1 MKSQAREWG
10 YGAMRL
16 MKKKKNKAE
25 GLGGSGAESKERGEK
40 DEKGGGNMVGSRALR
55 VTGLLSF
62 LIFVFLYFIF
72 LGLFLLLLLGSGLN
86 KLGPVFQFS
95 AFIFFAS
102 FSQIIQYLQNKM
114 KSNKNLTIVII
125 PSIN

>member
-1 MKSQAREWG
+1 
-10 YGAMRL
+10 MRL
-16 MKKKKNKAE
+16 MMKKKNKAE
-25 GLGGSGAESKERGEK
+25 RLRGSGAESKERGEK
-40 DEKGGGNMVGSRALR
+40 NEKRGENMVGSRALH

-72 LGLFLLLLLGSGLN
+72 LSLFLLLLLGSGLN
-86 KLGPVFQFS
+86 QLGTVLQFS

-125 PSIN
+125 SSIN

>member
-1 MKSQAREWG
+1 MKSQAGEGG

-16 MKKKKNKAE
+16 MKKKKKKTE
-25 GLGGSGAESKERGEK
+25 GLRSSRAESKERGEK

-86 KLGPVFQFS
+86 QLGPVLQFS
-95 AFIFFAS
+95 AFLHFFRVF
-102 FSQIIQYLQNKM
+102 FSNY
-114 KSNKNLTIVII
+114 SI
-125 PSIN
+125 PTKQHEIK